1 MAMVGLRHLVVHY
14 LVCKVFQPITLKLL
28 LETQQEQSHQAPE
41 SLSSYLKVGY
51 GTAVET
57 KSAIKVLL
65 AEDDEF
71 LRTLIRDSLTK
82 IGMTV
87 VDVGS
92 VKDALA
98 VMEDFDPNVVVS
110 DLDLGPGP
118 DGADLLYKVE
128 QIRPWT
134 GMVVLTSHAS
144 PELALNGDRRIPQNA
159 TYLVKSQISSTE
171 YLKTAIEESIV
182 RPGSINMIKKNSADQ
197 FVISGSQGEILKMI
211 ADGLSNAAI
220 ARERGVTL
228 RAAEAL
234 IQRTFAALGIKGD
247 PDVNS
252 RVIAV
257 RLWHQG
263 KVAVK

>member
-1 MAMVGLRHLVVHY
+1 MSV
-14 LVCKVFQPITLKLL
+14 
-28 LETQQEQSHQAPE
+28 E
-41 SLSSYLKVGY
+41 SKGS
-51 GTAVET
+51 
-57 KSAIKVLL
+57 IKVLL
-65 AEDDEF
+65 VEDEEF
-71 LRTLIRDSLTK
+71 TRVLIRESLIK

-87 VDVGS
+87 VDVAS
-92 VKDALA
+92 VQDALA
-98 VMEDFDPNVVVS
+98 VMDSFDPHVVLS

-128 QIRPWT
+128 QTRPWT
-134 GMVVLTSHAS
+134 GMVVLTAHAS
-144 PELALNGDRRIPQNA
+144 PELALHGASRIPENA

-182 RPGSINMIKKNSADQ
+182 HPGVINMIKKNSEDQ
-197 FVISGSQGEILKMI
+197 FVVSGSQGEILKMI

-220 ARERGVTL
+220 AREREVTL

-247 PDVNS
+247 PDLNS

-257 RLWHQG
+257 RLWQQG
-263 KVAVK
+263 KVVVK

>member
-1 MAMVGLRHLVVHY
+1 M
-14 LVCKVFQPITLKLL
+14 K
-28 LETQQEQSHQAPE
+28 
-41 SLSSYLKVGY
+41 
-51 GTAVET
+51 VET
-57 KSAIKVLL
+57 KGAIKVLL
-65 AEDDEF
+65 VEDEEF
-71 LRTLIRDSLTK
+71 TRTLIRDSLTK

-92 VKDALA
+92 VHDALV
-98 VMEDFDPNVVVS
+98 VMDDFDPHVVVS

-128 QIRPWT
+128 QTRPWT
-134 GMVVLTSHAS
+134 GMVVLTAHAS
-144 PELALNGDRRIPQNA
+144 PELALHGASRIPESA

-171 YLKTAIEESIV
+171 YLKAAIEESIV
-182 RPGSINMIKKNSADQ
+182 TPGAKSAANKNSEDQ
-197 FVISGSQGEILKMI
+197 FVISSTQGEILRMI

-220 ARERGVTL
+220 ARERNVTL

-234 IQRTFAALGIKGD
+234 IQRTFAALGVKGD

-257 RLWHQG
+257 RLWQQG
-263 KVAVK
+263 KVVVK